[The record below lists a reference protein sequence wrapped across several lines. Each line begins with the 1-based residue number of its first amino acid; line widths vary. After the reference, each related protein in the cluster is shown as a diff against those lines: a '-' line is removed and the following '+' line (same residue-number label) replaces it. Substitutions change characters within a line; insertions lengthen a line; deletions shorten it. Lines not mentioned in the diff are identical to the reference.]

1 MKEKTKLSHRWLNSN
16 WLSVSYG
23 FGGAWVKEVGNVRF
37 TLNSD
42 PKEVNGELIPSY
54 KLSKSV
60 TNVDT
65 VEKLN
70 AYVERLSKDN
80 NSLDKYDNPKTKQ
93 EHINEL
99 HHILVQTC
107 LNYMKE
113 HELTDIDEVSFN
125 ADGLS
130 SSYEYNEWTPATD
143 SSLTVV
149 GLQEESE
156 EDKYIVRK
164 IIGES
169 F

>member
-1 MKEKTKLSHRWLNSN
+1 MKEKTKLTNSWLNTN
-16 WLSVSYG
+16 WLSLP
-23 FGGAWVKEVGNVRF
+23 GAWIKEVDNVRF

-70 AYVERLSKDN
+70 AYVERLSNKYPLDN
-80 NSLDKYDNPKTKQ
+80 YDNPITTQ

-113 HELTDIDEVSFN
+113 HKLTDIDEISFS

-149 GLQEESE
+149 GLQEENK
-156 EDKYIVRK
+156 EDNYLVRK

>member
-1 MKEKTKLSHRWLNSN
+1 MKEKTKLTNSWLNTN
-16 WLSVSYG
+16 WLSLP
-23 FGGAWVKEVGNVRF
+23 GAWIKEVGDVRF

-42 PKEVNGELIPSY
+42 PKEVNGELMPSY

-65 VEKLN
+65 IEKLN
-70 AYVERLSKDN
+70 AYVERLSKNTPLDN
-80 NSLDKYDNPKTKQ
+80 YNNPKTTK

-113 HELTDIDEVSFN
+113 HELTDIDEISFN

-149 GLQEESE
+149 GLQEENN
-156 EDKYIVRK
+156 EDNYLVRK

>member
-1 MKEKTKLSHRWLNSN
+1 MKENTKLTHRWLNIN
-16 WLSVSYG
+16 WSSVAYG
-23 FGGAWVKEVGNVRF
+23 FGGAWVKDVGNTRF
-37 TLNSD
+37 TLTSD
-42 PKEVNGELIPSY
+42 PKKVNGELVASY
-54 KLSKSV
+54 KLSKSI

-65 VEKLN
+65 IEKLN
-70 AYVERLSKDN
+70 AYVERLTKN
-80 NSLDKYDNPKTKQ
+80 GSLDNYDNPKTKQ

-113 HELTDIDEVSFN
+113 HELTDIDEVSFS

-143 SSLTVV
+143 SCLTVI
-149 GLQEESE
+149 GLQEESK

-169 F
+169 M

>member
-1 MKEKTKLSHRWLNSN
+1 MNTKLSHRWLNSN
-16 WLSVSYG
+16 WLSVPFG
-23 FGGAWVKEVGNVRF
+23 FGGAWIKEIGNIRF

-70 AYVERLSKDN
+70 AYIERLSKDN
-80 NSLDKYDNPKTKQ
+80 NLLDKYDNPKTKQ
-93 EHINEL
+93 KHINEL

-113 HELTDIDEVSFN
+113 HELTDIDEVSFS

-149 GLQEESE
+149 GLQEESK

-169 F
+169 M